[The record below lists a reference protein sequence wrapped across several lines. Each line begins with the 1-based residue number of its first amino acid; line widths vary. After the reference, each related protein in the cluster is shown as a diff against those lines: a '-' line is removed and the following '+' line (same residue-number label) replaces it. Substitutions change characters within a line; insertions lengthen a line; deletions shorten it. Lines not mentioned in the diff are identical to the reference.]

1 MMNKDILIK
10 VVNKFDGTVGYTV
23 PDLNVYRN
31 FYPGETKEISFEELQ
46 KLSFVPGGNEI
57 LREYLEITDK
67 EAAKQILNI
76 EPEPEY
82 FYTKDDII
90 RLMKTGSLDEFLDCL
105 DFAPGVVK
113 DMIKDLAVELPL
125 NDVAKR
131 EAINQKLN
139 FDVSKAIEIKN
150 TKSEEELEGGKEV
163 TKTTGGRRAPIQKE
177 GTTTAVPS
185 GRRYQP
191 TK

>member
-1 MMNKDILIK
+1 MMNKDALIK

-57 LREYLEITDK
+57 LREYLEITD
-67 EAAKQILNI
+67 EQAAKQILNI

-90 RLMKTGSLDEFLDCL
+90 KLMKTGSLDEFLDCL
-105 DFAPGVVK
+105 DFAPSVVK

-150 TKSEEELEGGKEV
+150 TKSEEELEGGKNAAKAV
-163 TKTTGGRRAPIQKE
+163 SGRRAPVQK
-177 GTTTAVPS
+177 TSSSTATPS